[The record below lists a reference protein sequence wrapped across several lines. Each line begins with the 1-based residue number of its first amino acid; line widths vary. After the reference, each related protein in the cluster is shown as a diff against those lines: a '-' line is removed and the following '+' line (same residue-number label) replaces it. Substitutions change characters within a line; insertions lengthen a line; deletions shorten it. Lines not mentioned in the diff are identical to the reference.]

1 MTSLVSLLKTTHKS
15 SYPAISPFRAELSQA
30 GRTVLITG
38 GSTGIG
44 FAIARG
50 FAQASASRVII
61 IGRRESVL
69 NDAVERL
76 GREFPTVQFIGKNL
90 DVSDLSSTDQLW
102 ADLLR
107 QNVTVDVLVLNASSS
122 SHTQPILDAGV
133 DKIWR
138 DFVIN
143 VRTLLAFTENFYR
156 QSTKQKVCNPFLV
169 NLSTMAIQDW
179 NNIVPE
185 IPGYGL
191 TKSAGTLLIQQIAKD
206 SSPKNMQALSFHPGS
221 IFTETVQRVLGDHY
235 KGFDFDNEDL
245 PGHFAVWAASSEA
258 EFLHGRFV
266 WAAWDIDELRGGEI
280 RKLIEEEPYYLQIGV
295 KGLT

>member
-15 SYPAISPFRAELSQA
+15 SYPAISPLRPELSQA

-38 GSTGIG
+38 GSTGVG

-50 FAQASASRVII
+50 FAQASASKVII

-69 NDAVERL
+69 NDAVEKL
-76 GREFPTVQFIGKNL
+76 IREFPTVQFIGKSL
-90 DVSDLSSTDQLW
+90 DVGDLPSTDQLW
-102 ADLLR
+102 ADLVR
-107 QNVTVDVLVLNASSS
+107 QNITVDVLVLNASSS
-122 SHTQPILDAGV
+122 SHTQPILEAGV

-143 VRTLLAFTENFYR
+143 VRTLLAFTEKFYK
-156 QSTKQKVCNPFLV
+156 QSTKQKFLV
-169 NLSTMAIQDW
+169 NLSTMTIQDW

-206 SSPKNMQALSFHPGS
+206 SSSKNMQALSFHPGS
-221 IFTETVQRVLGDHY
+221 ILTETVQRVLGDRY
-235 KGFDFDNEDL
+235 IGFNFDDEDL

-266 WAAWDIDELRGGEI
+266 WAAWDVDELREGKI
-280 RKLIEEEPYYLQIGV
+280 RRLIDEEPYYLQIGV